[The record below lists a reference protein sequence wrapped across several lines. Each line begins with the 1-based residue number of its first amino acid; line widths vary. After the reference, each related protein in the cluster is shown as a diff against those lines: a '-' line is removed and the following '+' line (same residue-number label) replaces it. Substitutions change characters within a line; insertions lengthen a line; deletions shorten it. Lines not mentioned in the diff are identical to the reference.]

1 MHRVL
6 NYPGSKW
13 NVADWIVGMM
23 PPHRSYL
30 EPFFG
35 SGAVFFSK
43 DKAPIETINDL
54 DGEIVNLFSVIR
66 RQPEELATALA
77 LTPYSRQEYNAA
89 WEQLRTGELLHQD
102 DVERARLMLVRYWQ
116 AQGCSACKKAGWKN
130 DVAGREAAY
139 AVRCWNAL
147 PGWVMDA
154 ASRLKDA
161 QIEQL
166 PATDLI
172 RRFHRP
178 EVLIYADPPYLL
190 STRADRQYRQE
201 LDEAGHV
208 ELLHALLEH
217 PGPVMLSGY
226 DNELY
231 NDLLV
236 GWEKLQRPAQAC
248 NGARRT
254 ETLWVNF
261 EIQLRLEL

>member
-1 MHRVL
+1 MRCVL

-13 NVADWIVGMM
+13 SLADWIVGLM

-43 DKAPIETINDL
+43 APAPIETINDL

-66 RQPEELATALA
+66 RQPEALAAALA
-77 LTPYSRQEYNAA
+77 LTPYSRQVYDDA
-89 WEQLRTGELLHQD
+89 WAQLRAGEEPD
-102 DVERARLMLVRYWQ
+102 DVERARLTLIRYWQ
-116 AQGCSACKKAGWKN
+116 AQGASPRKKAGWKN

-139 AVRCWNAL
+139 APRHWNAL

-154 ASRLKDA
+154 ALRIKDA
-161 QIEQL
+161 QIEHK
-166 PATDLI
+166 PATELI
-172 RRFHRP
+172 RRFCRP
-178 EVLIYADPPYLL
+178 DVLIYADPPYLR
-190 STRADRQYRQE
+190 STRSSWQYRQE

-208 ELLHALLEH
+208 ELLRALIDH

-226 DNELY
+226 DSDLY
-231 NDLLV
+231 NDMLPRS
-236 GWEKLQRPAQAC
+236 WEKLQHPAQAQ
-248 NGARRT
+248 GGVPRM

-261 EIQLRLEL
+261 EIQLRLIL

>member
-13 NVADWIVGMM
+13 NVADWIVGLM
-23 PPHRSYL
+23 PPHKSYL

-43 DKAPIETINDL
+43 QKAPIETINDL

-66 RQPEELATALA
+66 RQPEALATALA
-77 LTPYSRQEYNAA
+77 LTPYSRQEYNSA
-89 WEQLRTGELLHQD
+89 WDQLRAGEEPD
-102 DVERARLMLVRYWQ
+102 DVERARLTLIRYWQ
-116 AQGCSACKKAGWKN
+116 AQGCCACKKAGWKN

-139 AVRCWNAL
+139 AVRNWSSL

-154 ASRLKDA
+154 ALRLKDA
-161 QIEQL
+161 QIEHM

-172 RRFHRP
+172 RRFRRP
-178 EVLIYADPPYLL
+178 EVLIYADPPYLR
-190 STRADRQYRQE
+190 STRSDWQYHQE
-201 LDEAGHV
+201 LDEDGHV
-208 ELLHALLEH
+208 ELLRTLIDH
-217 PGPVMLSGY
+217 PGPVILSGY

-231 NDLLV
+231 YDMLPRS
-236 GWEKLQRPAQAC
+236 WEKLQHPAQAQ
-248 NGARRT
+248 GGKPRM

-261 EIQLRLEL
+261 EIQLRLAL